1 MTVNKDFVVRTVAG
15 DTMLIPIGKNVLKY
29 NGIFTLSES
38 GAMIYRLLCED
49 KNKEEIIDA
58 LVKNFGEEEA
68 TIKSDYNEFIQ
79 QLKDAEII
87 NP

>member
-15 DTMLIPIGKNVLKY
+15 ETMLIPVGKNVLKY

-38 GAMIYRLLCED
+38 GAMIYKLLCEG
-49 KNKEEIIDA
+49 KTEGEIIAA
-58 LVKNFGEEEA
+58 LAECFGENEA
-68 TIKSDYNEFIQ
+68 TLKSDYDEFIR

-87 NP
+87 NE

>member
-58 LVKNFGEEEA
+58 LVKNFGEDEA

>member
-38 GAMIYRLLCED
+38 GAMIYQLLCEG
-49 KNKEEIIDA
+49 KNEEEIIDA
-58 LVKNFGEEEA
+58 LVKNFGEDEA

>member
-38 GAMIYRLLCED
+38 GAMIYRLLCEG

-58 LVKNFGEEEA
+58 LVKNFGEDEA

>member
-38 GAMIYRLLCED
+38 GAMIYQLLCEG
-49 KNKEEIIDA
+49 KNEEEIIDA
-58 LVKNFGEEEA
+58 LVKNFGEDEA

-79 QLKDAEII
+79 QLKGAEII

>member
-38 GAMIYRLLCED
+38 GAVIYQLLCEG
-49 KNKEEIIDA
+49 KNEEEIIDA
-58 LVKNFGEEEA
+58 LVKNFGEDEA